1 MRWIYRVSIKIKL
14 FLALT
19 PLLLVLIWFT
29 TSGMIGR
36 MDTEQ
41 QMKTIEQITAL
52 AQNTGDVMH
61 QLQRERGMSAGFIGS
76 RGQSF
81 QNEIVTQRKLTDK
94 AIEKLN
100 LALEETDKN
109 LLQGNI
115 ATILKSFN
123 EEIKFLDS
131 NRTAITG
138 LKMEAME
145 SSRFYSKTIADL
157 LRFVGEIGHLS
168 YSGPIVNEIAAY
180 YSLLSLKEQAGIERA
195 LLSNVFSTGH
205 FSDAQLRMLSDVV
218 GKQEA
223 WLTAARSFS
232 TSIKEKELNQA
243 LESPDAVNA
252 LKLRNIAFDKS
263 ANGDFGVA
271 STDWF
276 EAQTKRMEVLR
287 QIENNSA
294 DALQVHAAQLASEAN
309 HEWKFFLVMSLI
321 ALLIAIAFAVLV
333 AYSIQRQL
341 KSTLKTIAEMEGD
354 LTRRLEVPG
363 NDELSSL
370 NNAYN
375 KAIENIQHIVQEI
388 KSSTVVLRNATSDIS
403 AGNQDLAQR
412 TDEQAAS
419 LVETAASME
428 QISTA
433 IILTADNASEAN
445 RLTEEMERDIQDAN
459 RISKEASQSMTAI
472 HSSSEQISKIVA
484 SIDEISFQTNLLALN
499 AAVEAARAGESGR
512 GFAVVATE
520 VRNLSQRCAR
530 EASQI
535 RELVKQNLDKI
546 TEGMARVNESENA
559 LHAATGNAGRM
570 KQYVSDIARAAHE
583 QSIGVSQVHQALN
596 QLEQVTQQ
604 NASLVSQAASASQLL
619 DNQSETMSTLVDR
632 FIA

>member
-1 MRWIYRVSIKIKL
+1 M
-14 FLALT
+14 
-19 PLLLVLIWFT
+19 LVLIWLT
-29 TSGMIGR
+29 TSGMIDRIG
-36 MDTEQ
+36 TEQ
-41 QMKTIEQITAL
+41 QMKTIEHVTAL
-52 AQNTGDVMH
+52 AQSTGDVMH

-76 RGQSF
+76 RGQNF
-81 QNEIVTQRKLTDK
+81 QDELAAQRKLADT

-100 LALEETDKN
+100 LILGATDKN
-109 LLQGNI
+109 LLQGNA
-115 ATILKSFN
+115 ATILKNFN
-123 EEIKFLDS
+123 EKIKFLDS
-131 NRTAITG
+131 NRTNISG
-138 LKMEAME
+138 LKIDTLE
-145 SSRFYSKTIADL
+145 SNTFYTQTIAEL
-157 LRFVGEIGHLS
+157 LSFVGEIVHLS
-168 YSGPIVNEIAAY
+168 SSGPIVNEIAAY

-195 LLSNVFSTGH
+195 LLSNVFSTGY
-205 FSDAQLRMLSDVV
+205 FSDGQFRMFSDVV

-232 TSIKEKELNQA
+232 TPVNEKELDQA

-263 ANGDFGVA
+263 ANGEFGVA
-271 STDWF
+271 SKDWF
-276 EAQTKRMEVLR
+276 EAQTKRMEALR
-287 QIENNSA
+287 QIENNVA
-294 DALQVHAAQLASEAN
+294 DALQMHAAKLANEASY
-309 HEWKFFLVMSLI
+309 EWKFFLIMSLI
-321 ALLIAIAFAVLV
+321 ALLIAVAFAVIV

-341 KSTLKTIAEMEGD
+341 NSTLKTIAEMDGD

-370 NNAYN
+370 NKAYN
-375 KAIENIQHIVQEI
+375 NAIENIQHIVQEI
-388 KSSTVVLRNATSDIS
+388 KSSTVVLRNATQDIS

-459 RISKEASQSMTAI
+459 RISKEASQSMAAI
-472 HSSSEQISKIVA
+472 NSSSEQISKIVA

-499 AAVEAARAGESGR
+499 AAVEAARAGELGR

-520 VRNLSQRCAR
+520 VRSLSQRCAR

-535 RELVKQNLDKI
+535 RELVKQNMDKI
-546 TEGMARVNESENA
+546 SEGVARVNESGSA
-559 LHAATGNAGRM
+559 LYAATENAGRM
-570 KQYVSDIARAAHE
+570 KQYVSDIARAANE

-604 NASLVSQAASASQLL
+604 NAALVSQAANASQLL
-619 DNQSETMSTLVDR
+619 DDQSETMSTLVDR
-632 FIA
+632 FIV